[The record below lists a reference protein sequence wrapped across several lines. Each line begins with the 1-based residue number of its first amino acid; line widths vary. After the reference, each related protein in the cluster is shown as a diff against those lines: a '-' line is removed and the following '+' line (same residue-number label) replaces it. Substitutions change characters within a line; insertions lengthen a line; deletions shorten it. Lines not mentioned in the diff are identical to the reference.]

1 MTELTV
7 KAVVDN
13 IPRVTAFVDELLEK
27 LGCPMKVKTQIEMAL
42 DELFCNIARYAYGP
56 ESGDATIRFEY
67 QEASRTI
74 SITFM
79 DHGIPFNPLEKEDP
93 DVSLPAEKREIG
105 GLGIYLVKKTM
116 DRVEYRYENGM
127 NILSIMKQI

>member
-7 KAVVDN
+7 KAAVEN
-13 IPRVTAFVDELLEK
+13 IPRITAFIDELLAQI
-27 LGCPMKVKTQIEMAL
+27 GCPMKIQIQIELAL

-67 QEASRTI
+67 QEASRTV

-93 DVSLPAEKREIG
+93 DISLPAEKREIG